1 MSSSRRS
8 SDLDPC
14 HSGWP
19 AVSVAVGTKATRS
32 SPPSATGGL
41 SSTPRY
47 ALSGSN
53 YEGAV
58 IAGAMYVVED
68 LGDVNPPSQLW
79 PVMGDQEAI

>member
-1 MSSSRRS
+1 MYQGPECCPAGQAVVGHRLQPLGEFSR
-8 SDLDPC
+8 
-14 HSGWP
+14 
-19 AVSVAVGTKATRS
+19 
-32 SPPSATGGL
+32 L
-41 SSTPRY
+41 SSISSLQPTC
-47 ALSGSN
+47 GSN